1 MRRSKKSNMGI
12 KIILPIICVI
22 IVVVTFV
29 LLFDMKKKAGNNEAN
44 NIVDTEN
51 VVENTN
57 TNIVEENII
66 EENTIVNETETN
78 TVSNTVENTNAVQS
92 EVVSSS
98 EDNLSADKQAKA
110 AKLVAEH
117 WGEDNSV
124 YFTNESVASKNEYIV
139 AVRDKSTTEVKEYF
153 RVNIE
158 TGKVKVEY

>member
-44 NIVDTEN
+44 NSVKIEN

-57 TNIVEENII
+57 TNIEENII
-66 EENTIVNETETN
+66 EENTVVNETETN
-78 TVSNTVENTNAVQS
+78 TVVDDVENENTVQS
-92 EVVSSS
+92 EVISNA
-98 EDNLSADKQAKA
+98 DDHLSADKQSKA
-110 AKLVAEH
+110 VKLVSEH

-124 YFTNESVASKNEYIV
+124 YYTNESVASNNEYIV
-139 AVRDKSTTEVKEYF
+139 AVRDKSTTEVKQYF
-153 RVNIE
+153 KVNIE

>member
-29 LLFDMKKKAGNNEAN
+29 LLFDMKKKAGNNEVN
-44 NIVDTEN
+44 NSVDTEN

-57 TNIVEENII
+57 TNIIEENII
-66 EENTIVNETETN
+66 EENTVVNETETN
-78 TVSNTVENTNAVQS
+78 TVVDDVENTVTS
-92 EVVSSS
+92 EVVSNKD
-98 EDNLSADKQAKA
+98 DNLSADKQAKA
-110 AKLVAEH
+110 LKLVKDH
-117 WGEDNSV
+117 WGEDDSI
-124 YFTNESVASKNEYIV
+124 YFTNESVASNNEYIV
-139 AVRDKSTTEVKEYF
+139 AVRDKSTTEVKQYF

>member
-1 MRRSKKSNMGI
+1 MRRSKKSSMGI

-22 IVVVTFV
+22 IVIVTFV
-29 LLFDMKKKAGNNEAN
+29 LLFDMKKKTDYKSDNNN
-44 NIVDTEN
+44 LNTEN
-51 VVENTN
+51 VVAN
-57 TNIVEENII
+57 TNIVEENIV
-66 EENTIVNETETN
+66 EENTITDETENN

-92 EVVSSS
+92 EVVSSKD
-98 EDNLSADKQAKA
+98 DNLSSDKQAKA

-117 WGEDNSV
+117 WGEDNSI

-139 AVRDKSTTEVKEYF
+139 AVRDKATTEVKQYF